1 MFRSHVVTAL
11 MLAGCASPTPNLQS
25 LDQQPG
31 PVRSR
36 LPAVIL
42 VRSVSLPRY
51 LDRQE
56 IVRGIGARR
65 LAAGDDDCWAE
76 PLRVMTRRFL
86 VADMAQRLPRAD
98 VLAEDGGIPVQPDAT
113 VDVDIH
119 RFELDDMR
127 RVLLEGYASITV
139 GARPRVLERLLISVP
154 TQGGTTGQQV
164 QAMSVALGQAADLM
178 MTRLA
183 Q

>member
-1 MFRSHVVTAL
+1 MLRSHAVIAL
-11 MLAGCASPTPNLQS
+11 VLAGCASSTPNLHS

-65 LAAGDDDCWAE
+65 LAARDNDWWAE

-86 VADMAQRLPRAD
+86 VADIAQRLPHTD
-98 VLAEDGGIPVQPDAT
+98 VLAEDGVIPVRPDAQI
-113 VDVDIH
+113 DVDLQ
-119 RFELDDMR
+119 RFELDEVN
-127 RVLLEGYASITV
+127 RVILEGYVSVTL
-139 GARPRVLERLLISVP
+139 GTRPRVLERFLIDVP
-154 TQGGTTGQQV
+154 TQGGTIGHQV
-164 QAMSVALGQAADLM
+164 EAMSVALGRAADLIAR
-178 MTRLA
+178 RLA
-183 Q
+183 P

>member
-86 VADMAQRLPRAD
+86 VADMAQRLPRAE
-98 VLAEDGGIPVQPDAT
+98 LSAPSSPAT
-113 VDVDIH
+113 AAP
-119 RFELDDMR
+119 
-127 RVLLEGYASITV
+127 AS
-139 GARPRVLERLLISVP
+139 P
-154 TQGGTTGQQV
+154 
-164 QAMSVALGQAADLM
+164 
-178 MTRLA
+178 
-183 Q
+183 